1 MTADPVTEVLA
12 MIEELTRTFERD
24 EEALGQA
31 AQRLTKPSRADLEA
45 MRDLQRPVTPEAFLL
60 ARLHRAA
67 VAVEAVDEV
76 GGRAQGATLI
86 RFTLPPEVNVADLP
100 TGGRVD
106 EGRVVIETEDPTGTL
121 HALTGWAIARGVPLG
136 QLTVARRSL
145 EDVYLELVGQ

>member
-67 VAVEAVDEV
+67 VAVEDAWSCLQSIDGESLQALEGAFAEARFPGLVQFRDLAAGAGELDLANRALPAAPATEAALRRRGLNEESPSHV
-76 GGRAQGATLI
+76 G
-86 RFTLPPEVNVADLP
+86 
-100 TGGRVD
+100 
-106 EGRVVIETEDPTGTL
+106 
-121 HALTGWAIARGVPLG
+121 
-136 QLTVARRSL
+136 
-145 EDVYLELVGQ
+145 